1 MPKTRARGSV
11 EDWLDSL
18 DPATTPAVDAADL
31 RHIGEAMQDAED
43 ADQKLADA
51 IRTARAHGHSWTS
64 IGVVLGVSKQAAQ
77 QRFGGARSVHRGA
90 SGRR

>member
-31 RHIGEAMQDAED
+31 RHIGEAMQEADN
-43 ADQKLADA
+43 ADQQLTEAV
-51 IRTARAHGHSWTS
+51 RTARSHGHSWTS

-77 QRFGGARSVHRGA
+77 QRFGGE
-90 SGRR
+90 